1 MMIQTT
7 KPKEKR
13 MKKDLKPHAKSI
25 KKAAKIDQRRTRLKI
40 VEVRKRESATD
51 LNRETSE
58 AARDKI
64 K

>member
-13 MKKDLKPHAKSI
+13 MKKDLKPHAKR

-58 AARDKI
+58 AARDRI